1 MRRRLLDIK
10 TRISAKQTTF
20 ADMAKQYSADG
31 SAQQGGDL
39 GWVLAGDTVP
49 DFERAM
55 DATAIGTISDPV
67 RTQFGL
73 HIIEVKERRTQD
85 APEDRVRAQAK
96 IAIRERKGEQQYQ
109 EWVQQIRDRA
119 YVEYRATE

>member
-1 MRRRLLDIK
+1 
-10 TRISAKQTTF
+10 
-20 ADMAKQYSADG
+20 
-31 SAQQGGDL
+31 
-39 GWVLAGDTVP
+39 
-49 DFERAM
+49 M
-55 DATAIGTISDPV
+55 DATAIGAISDPV

-85 APEDRVRAQAK
+85 APEDRVRQQAK
-96 IAIRERKGEQQYQ
+96 LAIRERKSEQQYQ